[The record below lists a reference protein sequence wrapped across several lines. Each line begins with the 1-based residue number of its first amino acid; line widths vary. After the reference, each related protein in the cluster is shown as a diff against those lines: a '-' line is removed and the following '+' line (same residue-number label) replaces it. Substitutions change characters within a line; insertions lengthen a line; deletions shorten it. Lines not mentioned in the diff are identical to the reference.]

1 MMVSNKRGGIA
12 LNIDELS
19 ASCAIPV
26 KTLQEYAACGVL
38 VNDREAV
45 SRDNIRRL
53 GVADTLHKVGLPM
66 EEIGRFFQQQGK
78 TVKISMLREKRKQLL
93 TGIHEQQRLLEQ
105 LDGLIW
111 EEQRGASQ

>member
-1 MMVSNKRGGIA
+1 MMVSKKGGTA

-26 KTLQEYAACGVL
+26 KTLQEYASYGVL

-45 SRDNIRRL
+45 SRENIRRL
-53 GVADTLHKVGLPM
+53 GVADTLHKAGLSM
-66 EEIGRFFQQQGK
+66 EAIGRFFQQQGR
-78 TVKISMLREKRKQLL
+78 TIKISMLREKRRQIL
-93 TGIHEQQRLLEQ
+93 TVIHEQQRLLEQ

-111 EEQRGASQ
+111 EEQKGASQ